1 MSFRRLTGAGILLA
15 FLVVTG
21 TAPADM
27 GKPSP
32 APKET
37 EQKEKKPEASSPAP
51 ADQGKAAPAPKE
63 TKETKETEQKE
74 KKPEASPPA
83 PADQG
88 KAAPAP
94 KETKETKETE
104 QKEKKPEAS
113 PPTLT
118 VPGPPPVT
126 QPPLPSNPLPLQ
138 MPPVP
143 KVEAKPEKPCPPAS
157 GDQKSTEKSA
167 QGDSQIAPCRPA
179 APPPPQSK

>member
-51 ADQGKAAPAPKE
+51 ADQGKAA
-63 TKETKETEQKE
+63 
-74 KKPEASPPA
+74 
-83 PADQG
+83 
-88 KAAPAP
+88 
-94 KETKETKETE
+94 ETE

-167 QGDSQIAPCRPA
+167 QGDSQITPCQPA
-179 APPPPQSK
+179 APPLPQSK

>member
-51 ADQGKAAPAPKE
+51 ADQGKAA
-63 TKETKETEQKE
+63 
-74 KKPEASPPA
+74 
-83 PADQG
+83 
-88 KAAPAP
+88 
-94 KETKETKETE
+94 ETE